1 MNRDDESILTRYLL
15 GDLPP
20 ADQAP
25 IDERLAHD
33 AAYFEALCALEDEV
47 ILKWHRGE
55 LSDEES
61 RLFALNYLSTPERHA
76 RVWSARELI
85 EVVERA
91 NPDHQARV
99 SIWDRMSQWWAA
111 PRIALQSAVA
121 VAAAI
126 LVAVTGFALYRLNTA
141 MSQLN
146 RTERENVELRQQ
158 HAAARRL
165 AVAFTLSPVG
175 ERSQEATEGPNVV
188 RIPRQASEV
197 WLQFQ
202 IADPGTSAGF
212 DAVVESLDGTR
223 AAASR
228 PARVGR
234 MDAAALVTVTVAAA
248 DLPDG
253 DYVLRL
259 RRAPVPSSDIRDVI
273 ATRAFRVTH
282 EGPTVAR

>member
-1 MNRDDESILTRYLL
+1 MKRDDESLLTRYLL
-15 GDLPP
+15 SDLPL

-33 AAYFEALCALEDEV
+33 ASYFESLCALEDEL

-61 RLFALNYLSTPERHA
+61 RLFTLTYFSSPGRHA
-76 RVWSARELI
+76 RVWSTHELI
-85 EVVERA
+85 DVIERGKA
-91 NPDHQARV
+91 AQQARV
-99 SIWDRMSQWWAA
+99 SIWSRVGRWFAA
-111 PRIALQSAVA
+111 PRLMPEYVVA
-121 VAAAI
+121 VLAAV
-126 LVAVTGFALYRLNTA
+126 LVAVMGFAAYRLNTA
-141 MSQLN
+141 MSQLK
-146 RTERENVELRQQ
+146 RAERENVELRQQ
-158 HAAARRL
+158 NAAAHRL

-175 ERSQEATEGPNVV
+175 ERSQEATEGTNVV

-212 DAVVESLDGTR
+212 DAVLESLERTG
-223 AAASR
+223 AATSL
-228 PARVGR
+228 PARVDR
-234 MDAAALVTVTVAAA
+234 MDAAALVTLTLAAA
-248 DLPDG
+248 VLPDG

-259 RRAPVPSSDIRDVI
+259 RRAPVPSSDIRDVV

-282 EGPTVAR
+282 N